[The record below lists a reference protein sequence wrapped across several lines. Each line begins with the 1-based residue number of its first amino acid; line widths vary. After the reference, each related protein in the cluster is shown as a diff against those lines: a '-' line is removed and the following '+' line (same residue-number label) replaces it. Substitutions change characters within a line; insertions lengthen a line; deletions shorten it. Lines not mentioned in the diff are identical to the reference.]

1 MGKNAEV
8 AIAKCNSYKE
18 SELDKALGR
27 AMDLLGGIEKFIKPD
42 EKVLIKP
49 NLLSARTPAEA
60 VDTHPEL
67 IRAVIRKIRPI
78 SGNIKVGDSAAGI
91 GDNMDEIYRKSG
103 VKRIAEEEGAELI
116 KFDTSR
122 KIGRYPIASCVL
134 EAEKVISLPK
144 FKTHG
149 LTLITA
155 AVKNMYGIVP
165 GISKAEQHS
174 LAPRADEFVRVLLDV
189 FCSRKPE
196 LTIVDAV
203 ESMEGEG
210 PAGGSVRKTGF
221 VIASAD
227 AVALDSVLMKI
238 VGMEPLDLLT
248 NKEAHKRGIGVTD
261 LNNIDVLGE
270 DIDAVKVED
279 FKFPGT
285 GLVSRIP
292 KSLTWLIKLVIRF
305 RVEID
310 SIKCLRCDL
319 CRETCPVK
327 AITIGEK
334 TCGIDY
340 SKCLLCLCCQEI
352 CPHGAVR
359 LKKSWL
365 ARMMW
370 G

>member
-1 MGKNAEV
+1 MKTAV
-8 AIAKCNSYKE
+8 AITKCRSY
-18 SELDKALGR
+18 SQGELDKAVERTLE
-27 AMDLLGGIEKFIKPD
+27 LLGGIEKFIKPN

-49 NLLSARTPAEA
+49 NLLSTRTPEEA
-60 VDTHPEL
+60 VNTHPEL
-67 IRAVIRKIRPI
+67 IRAVIKKVRPI
-78 SGNIKVGDSAAGI
+78 SGNIKIGDSAAGF
-91 GDNMDEIYRKSG
+91 GDNMDEIHRTSG
-103 VKRIAEEEGAELI
+103 VKEIAEEEAVELI
-116 KFDTSR
+116 KFDSSKR
-122 KIGRYPIASCVL
+122 IGRYPIASDAL
-134 EAEKVISLPK
+134 EADKVISLPK

-174 LAPRADEFVRVLLDV
+174 LAPRADDFASVILDV

-210 PAGGSVRKTGF
+210 PAGGNVRKTDF
-221 VIASAD
+221 IAASAD
-227 AVALDSVLMKI
+227 AVALDSALMKI
-238 VGMEPLDLLT
+238 IGMEPLDLVT
-248 NKEAHKRGIGVTD
+248 NKEARKRGIGATD
-261 LNNIDVLGE
+261 LKDIDVLGE
-270 DIDAVKVED
+270 GLDAVKVED
-279 FKFPGT
+279 FKLPGT
-285 GLVSRIP
+285 GLANRIP
-292 KSLTWLIKLVIRF
+292 KSLSWLIRLVIRF

-310 SIKCLRCDL
+310 GTKCRRCDL
-319 CRETCPVK
+319 CRESCPVN
-327 AITIGEK
+327 AITIGKK
-334 TCGIDY
+334 TCSVDY

-359 LKKSWL
+359 LRKSWF